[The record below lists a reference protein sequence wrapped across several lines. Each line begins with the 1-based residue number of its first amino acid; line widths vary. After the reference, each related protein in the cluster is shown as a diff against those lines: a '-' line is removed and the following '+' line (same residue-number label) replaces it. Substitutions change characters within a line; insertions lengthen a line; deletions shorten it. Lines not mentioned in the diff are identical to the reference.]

1 MTDYNISG
9 STHFIERNA
18 KNSMLIQFSS
28 GFGLTAN
35 HSNGL
40 LSFTLDIPPTFSG
53 TTVGLLGTL
62 NGDISDDLIFRNG
75 TLLPIEST
83 DAEKHVFR
91 QSCME

>member
-9 STHFIERNA
+9 STHFIERSA

-28 GFGLTAN
+28 GYGN

-40 LSFTLDIPPTFSG
+40 LSFTMDIPPTFSG

-62 NGDISDDLIFRNG
+62 NGHTSGDLIFRNG
-75 TLLPIEST
+75 TLLPMEST
-83 DAEKHVFR
+83 DTEKHVFGQTCR
-91 QSCME
+91 E